1 MNARDIMTQEVR
13 TLSPECTIGEA
24 VRQFAQEKIQSF
36 PIIDAN
42 RKLLGT
48 LNLWKILE
56 HVLPDYLLSG
66 ELREVG
72 YAPDLKQI
80 HERLV
85 AAKHEAVSSLMT
97 VNPPVVSPDDSV
109 LACATLIMNTP
120 KTVYLLPVV
129 DTSQHLLGIIAPWDI
144 IKEIAQ

>member
-1 MNARDIMTQEVR
+1 MNARDIMTLDVR
-13 TLSPECTIGEA
+13 TLHPECTIGEA
-24 VRQFAQEKIQSF
+24 VRRFSQEKVQSF
-36 PIIDAN
+36 PVIDED

-56 HVLPDYLLSG
+56 HVLPAYLLSG
-66 ELREVG
+66 ELRDVG
-72 YAPDLKQI
+72 YAPDLTQI

-85 AAKHEAVSSLMT
+85 DVKHEAVSSLMT
-97 VNPPVVSPDDSV
+97 INPPVVSPDDSV

-120 KTVYLLPVV
+120 KTVYLLPVI
-129 DTSQHLLGIIAPWDI
+129 DPSQHLLGIIAPWDI